1 MLTPAPSLAQMDI
14 GWLGFIASLG
24 SLVCGP
30 IYGWLLDQYGSLT
43 AVSLAAAACS
53 IGCLVRGMAIDVNG
67 LCVVLL
73 GLRIR
78 ALSNEFI
85 TLSGMSDTL
94 CWVLERKICGR
105 QSYRMLYGTQSLRDE
120 SVSFQDTSFRC
131 VLDTT
136 QSPCSA
142 DFQSTWLLQVTALRI
157 VGRALYPPFN
167 FLLEDGFQMTQTLP
181 RMRIHMGMC
190 TAFCFFGTARLLGN
204 WGVIQAS
211 TTGAESFEDSKVG
224 SVTGGLSAAVTP
236 FGIKTTEPQP
246 TKFALFAVCNY

>member
-1 MLTPAPSLAQMDI
+1 MAWIHRVTWVI
-14 GWLGFIASLG
+14 GVRPYLR
-24 SLVCGP
+24 
-30 IYGWLLDQYGSLT
+30 
-43 AVSLAAAACS
+43 LAARPVRFSHGGIPRGGGVLNRLPCS
-53 IGCLVRGMAIDVNG
+53 RDGYRCQWAVRGLVGVENQ
-67 LCVVLL
+67 
-73 GLRIR
+73 

-246 TKFALFAVCNY
+246 TKFALFAVCNN